1 MMQGEQPGSWTR
13 FIMRN
18 VTIHPGTG
26 HATVRQ
32 SFIPGGNQ
40 RGMMRCGIEGEP
52 PSGTTS

>member
-18 VTIHPGTG
+18 VTIQPGTG

-32 SFIPGGNQ
+32 QILPCGNTG
-40 RGMMRCGIEGEP
+40 GMMRCGIEDEA

>member
-18 VTIHPGTG
+18 LTIHPGTG

-32 SFIPGGNQ
+32 SVIPGGNQ
-40 RGMMRCGIEGEP
+40 RGMMRRGIEDEP